1 MFIAVYWEEK
11 IYHHV
16 VDINTMREEYYKFL
30 NKKPNNYKELCD
42 KEEKAKEVI
51 VHTEFFNVDLI
62 EHFEPCPHG
71 SESYCVVFKK
81 YVDRFYYTTSSEV
94 ARACQFTEEDLKSAK
109 RY

>member
-1 MFIAVYWEEK
+1 MFIAVYWEETK
-11 IYHHV
+11 YHHV
-16 VDINTMREEYYKFL
+16 VDINTMREEQMKFL
-30 NKKPNNYKELCD
+30 RKEPNNYEELCD

-62 EHFEPCPHG
+62 ESFEPCG
-71 SESYCVVFKK
+71 SESYHVVFKK
-81 YVDRFYYTTSSEV
+81 NVDRFYYTTASEV